1 MYDPLL
7 EYPAHVRVIPAR
19 ESGNPYME
27 ALFQHEI
34 FELQEY
40 GPNV

>member
-7 EYPAHVRVIPAR
+7 EYPAHVRVIPTWGP
-19 ESGNPYME
+19 ENSHIE

-34 FELQEY
+34 PELQE
-40 GPNV
+40 